1 MMNMKLLKSIAF
13 LSFAAFTFVSCEED
27 TSGDNSVSNFVG
39 LESYQTVEI
48 ADGATVVVE
57 GRIIASSATGSDRT
71 FNLVVDASTNHG
83 AADYIVPATV
93 TIPAGSKEG
102 FYDVTIYGNNVVDGN
117 KIVVTLAP
125 VEGVNQATT
134 YGTFSNG
141 VLTGVGTAKTS
152 FNLYKPCSDTRA
164 RLSITFDNYPEET
177 AWELYDADL
186 NLIDSGGF
194 DPTGSIITGYA
205 ALGFADR
212 STFSKVKC
220 LTPGEYTFV
229 IYDKYA
235 DGMFDGTTTEGK
247 YNFSNMNNGA
257 ILGEG
262 QGNFGAFA
270 EHTFVIQ

>member
-152 FNLYKPCSDTRA
+152 FNLYKPCSETRA
-164 RLSITFDNYPEET
+164 RLSITFDRFPEET
-177 AWELYDADL
+177 AWELYDADF
-186 NLIDSGGF
+186 NLIDFGGF
-194 DPTGSIITGYA
+194 DGPGGNFIGLAIYP
-205 ALGFADR
+205 DR
-212 STFSKVKC
+212 STFTTVKC
-220 LTPGEYTFV
+220 LASGEYTFV
-229 IYDKYA
+229 IYDLYG
-235 DGMFDGTTTEGK
+235 DGMNDTSSIEGSYK
-247 YNFSNMNNGA
+247 FANMNNGA
-257 ILGEG
+257 ILCEG
-262 QGNFGAFA
+262 QGNFGSFA
-270 EHTFVIQ
+270 EHTFDIQ

>member
-152 FNLYKPCSDTRA
+152 FNLYKPCSETRA
-164 RLSITFDNYPEET
+164 RLSITFDSYPGET

-186 NLIDSGGF
+186 NLIDFGGF
-194 DPTGSIITGYA
+194 DGPGGNFIGLANYP
-205 ALGFADR
+205 GR
-212 STFSKVKC
+212 STFRTVKC
-220 LTPGEYTFV
+220 LATGEYTFV
-229 IYDKYA
+229 IYDLYG
-235 DGMFDGTTTEGK
+235 DGMFDGTTTEGS

-257 ILGEG
+257 ILCEG
-262 QGNFGAFA
+262 QGNFGSFA